1 MEARHAHISVS
12 VSGKDPTPYCPH
24 PSSRRNLGAL
34 AKRGAANKMGEY
46 LSDHSSLFVE
56 ETRRSHLTAPSQ
68 ALGLKQNDRR
78 VLVVCLFV
86 ELMLPEIQEESGAHQ

>member
-1 MEARHAHISVS
+1 VGRTPRHIVLIHHLGVIWELWLNGGQRARWENIYQPVH
-12 VSGKDPTPYCPH
+12 
-24 PSSRRNLGAL
+24 L
-34 AKRGAANKMGEY
+34 
-46 LSDHSSLFVE
+46 LFVE

>member
-1 MEARHAHISVS
+1 
-12 VSGKDPTPYCPH
+12 
-24 PSSRRNLGAL
+24 
-34 AKRGAANKMGEY
+34 MGEY
-46 LSDHSSLFVE
+46 FSARSSLVRGE